1 MNSASLRFASGIM
14 GIRSKK
20 DPIEWFLFPRTHDSC
35 IPVFH
40 HSISKAKGYENG
52 FDFNTF

>member
-1 MNSASLRFASGIM
+1 ME
-14 GIRSKK
+14 IRSKK